1 MSGCGTWPLYFAAPA
16 VLCGQQPYK
25 KPTPHPFLFFTA
37 GGRPR
42 VVCRACGPAAPV
54 RRVALPHVFR
64 YLAAELA
71 AMNIKTVI
79 DLTEE

>member
-1 MSGCGTWPLYFAAPA
+1 MGARGRRWGRAHGS
-16 VLCGQQPYK
+16 
-25 KPTPHPFLFFTA
+25 